1 MPEDPTVAEERRA
14 EQERLIAERN
24 RAQRDAEADGSEEQ
38 VLLLPPEGY
47 AVPGDEE
54 EQGYEEQPA
63 GDEQRA
69 GEEQP
74 AGDEQRPRPGEYPTP
89 T

>member
-1 MPEDPTVAEERRA
+1 MPEDPTAAEERRA

-24 RAQRDAEADGSEEQ
+24 RAQRDAEAEGSEEQ

-47 AVPGDEE
+47 AVPGDEQE
-54 EQGYEEQPA
+54 
-63 GDEQRA
+63 
-69 GEEQP
+69 
-74 AGDEQRPRPGEYPTP
+74 PGEDPTP